1 MSFAANGDEDYRDY
15 ISNYYVRNVEMQ
27 EFNILIDGKSF
38 FDLSVKTEE
47 EASEKIIEMNRN
59 NEYTTDNLLVFTCFK
74 ENYRL
79 IAIDL
84 SI

>member
-27 EFNILIDGKSF
+27 EFNILIDGKTF

-59 NEYTTDNLLVFTCFK
+59 NEYTTGNLLIFTCFK

-79 IAIDL
+79 IAVDL

>member
-1 MSFAANGDEDYRDY
+1 MLFAANGDEDYRDY
-15 ISNYYVRNVEMQ
+15 ISNYYVRNVEMK
-27 EFNILIDGKSF
+27 EFNVLIYGKIF
-38 FDLSVKTEE
+38 FDFSVKTEE

-59 NEYTTDNLLVFTCFK
+59 NEYTTGNLLIFTCFK

>member
-15 ISNYYVRNVEMQ
+15 ISNYYVRNVEMK

-38 FDLSVKTEE
+38 FDLPVKTEE

-59 NEYTTDNLLVFTCFK
+59 NEYTTGNLLIFTCFK

-79 IAIDL
+79 IAVDL

>member
-1 MSFAANGDEDYRDY
+1 MK
-15 ISNYYVRNVEMQ
+15 

-38 FDLSVKTEE
+38 FDLPVKTEE

-59 NEYTTDNLLVFTCFK
+59 NEYTTGNLLIFTCFK

-79 IAIDL
+79 IAVDL